1 MNPVP
6 GQMIPEAVETAEAAV
21 DLTVEA
27 VINGI
32 LMQGKVKWY
41 DAVKGYGFIQTE
53 DGKDVF
59 VHRTG
64 IKDAQFGLE
73 TDQEVQ
79 FEIKESDRGP
89 VAFDVE
95 VV

>member
-1 MNPVP
+1 M
-6 GQMIPEAVETAEAAV
+6 AVAAEAAEV
-21 DLTVEA
+21 VT
-27 VINGI
+27 NGI
-32 LMQGKVKWY
+32 LMEGKVKWY
-41 DAVKGYGFIQTE
+41 DAVKGFGFIHTE

-73 TDQEVQ
+73 TDQDVQ

-95 VV
+95 VI

>member
-1 MNPVP
+1 M
-6 GQMIPEAVETAEAAV
+6 AAAALTEAAAAV
-21 DLTVEA
+21 
-27 VINGI
+27 VINRI

-41 DAVKGYGFIQTE
+41 DGVKGFGFIHSE

-73 TDQEVQ
+73 ADQNVQ

-95 VV
+95 VI

>member
-1 MNPVP
+1 M
-6 GQMIPEAVETAEAAV
+6 
-21 DLTVEA
+21 DLTEEV

-41 DAVKGYGFIQTE
+41 DAVKGYGFIQTDDE
-53 DGKDVF
+53 KDVF

-73 TDQEVQ
+73 TDQAVEFEV
-79 FEIKESDRGP
+79 KESDRGP
-89 VAFDVE
+89 VAFNVE

>member
-1 MNPVP
+1 
-6 GQMIPEAVETAEAAV
+6 MIPEVVTAEEGIIE
-21 DLTVEA
+21 EA

-41 DAVKGYGFIQTE
+41 DAVKGYGFIHTE
-53 DGKDVF
+53 EDKDIF

-73 TDQEVQ
+73 TDQAVQ

-89 VAFDVE
+89 VAFNVE
-95 VV
+95 II